1 MSEPF
6 GEAEGAEFQEDL
18 RHWIQNHWGDVS
30 PERLAN
36 WLEEVAGELE
46 AMSKPAESAASG
58 SGTPALGAG
67 LLSSVT
73 QPVMGEVS
81 RDGES
86 VVIGVVVDDEEMLS
100 QVLQQLQ
107 NVGGILVQLDE
118 TPELNAKVSVHVE
131 VPLRSQ
137 EFWAEG
143 RVVYRHDPVTA
154 VELIDLTKEARD
166 TIRGLADSLADWPS
180 DVSPVETIDGRG
192 EVDVDS
198 TYVGPPNAV
207 SEADKTGLR
216 ENSVRSSLFEST
228 PADLKDPDV
237 IGYAVTQELGR
248 REEASWYWHGPGSK
262 WLSVDDDQ
270 SDEVRTNQDFSELL
284 LELSNSR
291 FSGMVQF
298 ESRPRRVQIWF
309 DEGFIAHLA
318 TRPQRARDELGP
330 MLRMAKRISKEELAE
345 AASHAHENEHS
356 LERSLLELGIMD
368 AETIRRASA
377 GRISYLLQETCD
389 GPSGRAGLF
398 PTDVIPE
405 PDAGDASLRTHVAA
419 ELVVFRR
426 RYERFNQ
433 LSVDDRMG
441 LVDAHGHTYPTC
453 GESSAG
459 RIERAFTDAGHK
471 ELVRRLVDGRRPLE
485 EVVTASFLPPAETVS
500 VIFALRSA
508 GLVELAPAGR
518 DPEFARREML
528 RDIHVKHLSVHKAS
542 YFEVINVHWSS
553 FDEEVHQHYRWCKEK
568 FTWSDPG
575 IEAER
580 TDRKKLEEIQ
590 QRLDKAY
597 EVLKD
602 RPSRHEYRQKIM
614 PGYKL
619 QHAVSIFR
627 KQAELAKRRGQ
638 WDQAQDALR
647 RLLEIQP
654 DDTRANDSLEE
665 TRAHIGDAHPSSVT
679 RTRG

>member
-1 MSEPF
+1 MSEPV
-6 GEAEGAEFQEDL
+6 GDAEGAEFREDL
-18 RHWIQNHWGDVS
+18 RRWIQQHWGDTS
-30 PERLAN
+30 AERLAN
-36 WLEEVAGELE
+36 WLEEVADELE
-46 AMSKPAESAASG
+46 ATTEPLSDAAESGA
-58 SGTPALGAG
+58 PALGAG

-73 QPVMGEVS
+73 QPVVGRVAADEDTSTIQVS
-81 RDGES
+81 
-86 VVIGVVVDDEEMLS
+86 VDDDEMLS
-100 QVLQQLQ
+100 QVLKQLQ
-107 NVGGILVQLDE
+107 NVGGILVQVDE
-118 TPELNAKVSVHVE
+118 TPELNAKVQVHVE
-131 VPLRSQ
+131 VPGRSD

-154 VELIDLTKEARD
+154 VELIDVNKTARD
-166 TIRGLADSLADWPS
+166 TIRGLADSLDDWPS
-180 DVSPVETIDGRG
+180 DVSPVATIDGSG
-192 EVDVDS
+192 EPDVDS
-198 TYVGPPNAV
+198 TFMGMPSAATDTDRP
-207 SEADKTGLR
+207 GLR
-216 ENSVRSSLFEST
+216 ESSVRTNLTESS

-248 REEASWYWHGPGSK
+248 REEASWYWHGPGST
-262 WLSVDDDQ
+262 WVSVDDAD

-284 LELSNSR
+284 LELSNDR
-291 FSGMVQF
+291 FSGVVEF
-298 ESRPRRVQIWF
+298 ESRPRQVQIWF
-309 DEGFIAHLA
+309 DEGFIAHLS

-330 MLRMAKRISKEELAE
+330 MLRMAKRISKDELAE

-389 GPSGRAGLF
+389 GPTGRAVLF
-398 PTDVIPE
+398 PEDVIPE
-405 PDAGDASLRTHVAA
+405 PDAGDASLRAHVAA

-441 LVDAHGHTYPTC
+441 LVDAHGHTYPIC
-453 GESSAG
+453 GESAAG

-471 ELVRRLVDGRRPLE
+471 ELVRRLIDGRRPLD

-508 GLVELAPAGR
+508 GLVELASAGR
-518 DPEFARREML
+518 DPDFARREMM

-568 FTWSDPG
+568 FSWSDPG
-575 IEAER
+575 VEVDR

-597 EVLKD
+597 DVLRD

-627 KQAELAKRRGQ
+627 KKAELARRREQ
-638 WDQAQDALR
+638 WEEAQDALR

-654 DDTRANDSLEE
+654 DDPRAGESLEE

-679 RTRG
+679 RTR